1 MLFIF
6 LQTIKFISKQS
17 SDTTNNFVLPVEL
30 ENGTTYIY
38 QAESVVTVERK
49 ENQFRLE
56 CNLKFDLCTLE
67 LSGWYHGKTAGIL
80 GTMNY
85 EPTDDTTA
93 SNGIVTKDVKAFA
106 ESWSIDREASDHCS
120 MNNSHVIETAETSN
134 VTSKSQGNFT
144 VVEFC
149 NDLFVNKSSEFLGC
163 FDIIETEEYSKMC
176 TESESRAEACT
187 VALSY
192 MQICMFH
199 DTYLRIPDVCSSCSM
214 IDGNQIAEGQFTKLE
229 GDRVPRSTDV
239 VFIVEGKECNRDVR
253 ENRSIEQL
261 VTQLSKE
268 LKDQGLV
275 DNRWSL
281 VTFGADGV
289 FDHPRS
295 IVFDG
300 QLFTKNVARFID
312 YFDHVP
318 VGDGSRDIF
327 AAIAFAS
334 KLVFRAGV
342 SKTFILMP
350 CSHCEP
356 ENQTVSSL
364 RIFFQIDSIW

>member
-1 MLFIF
+1 MKL
-6 LQTIKFISKQS
+6 ISKQS
-17 SDTTNNFVLPVEL
+17 SGTTNNFVLPVEL
-30 ENGTTYIY
+30 ENGTTYVY

-85 EPTDDTTA
+85 EPIDDTTA

-106 ESWSIDREASDHCS
+106 ESWSIDREASDGCS
-120 MNNSHVIETAETSN
+120 MNDSRVIEIAETSN
-134 VTSKSQGNFT
+134 VTFKLQGNFT

-149 NDLFVNKSSEFLGC
+149 GDLFVNKSSEFLGC
-163 FDIIETEEYSKMC
+163 FDIIEPEEYSKMC
-176 TESESRAEACT
+176 TASESRAEACT

-214 IDGNQIAEGQFTKLE
+214 IDGNQIAEGQFAKLE

-239 VFIVEGKECNRDVR
+239 VFIVEGKECNRGVR

-364 RIFFQIDSIW
+364 GIFFQIDSIC

>member
-1 MLFIF
+1 MLPI
-6 LQTIKFISKQS
+6 
-17 SDTTNNFVLPVEL
+17 EL
-30 ENGTTYIY
+30 ENGTTYVY

-49 ENQFRLE
+49 QNQFRLE
-56 CNLKFDLCTLE
+56 CNLKFNLCTLE

-85 EPTDDTTA
+85 EPMDDTIA
-93 SNGIVTKDVKAFA
+93 SNGMVTKNVRIFA
-106 ESWSIDREASDHCS
+106 ESWSVEQETEDKCPT
-120 MNNSHVIETAETSN
+120 NNSDPRIKSKADSVVI
-134 VTSKSQGNFT
+134 
-144 VVEFC
+144 EFC
-149 NDLFVNKSSEFLGC
+149 NDLFVNKSSEFLSC
-163 FDIIETEEYSKMC
+163 FHVIEPEEYSKIC
-176 TESESRAEACT
+176 TASESRSEACT

-192 MQICMFH
+192 IQICMFH

-214 IDGNQIAEGQFTKLE
+214 IDGSQVAEGQFIKLE
-229 GDRVPRSTDV
+229 GDRVPCSTDV
-239 VFIVEGKECNRDVR
+239 VFIVEGKECNHGVK

-261 VTQLSKE
+261 VTQLNKE
-268 LKDQGLV
+268 LNDQDLT

-281 VTFGADGV
+281 VTFGANGV

-295 IVFDG
+295 VVFDG
-300 QLFTKNVARFID
+300 QIFTKNVARFVD

-318 VGDGSRDIF
+318 IGDGSGDIF

-334 KLVFRAGV
+334 KLVFRTGV

-356 ENQTVSSL
+356 ENQTVSDSTL
-364 RIFFQIDSIW
+364 FF